1 MGSIAR
7 YGVGE
12 WAQRSLGSAFPY
24 GTLLVNAV
32 GSIALGV
39 VLGMT
44 ATGRLPT
51 GGKLLLG
58 TGFCGG
64 FTTFSTFSVETIA
77 LLQKQELG
85 LAAVYLA
92 LSLGLGFAGAAIGLA
107 LGR

>member
-1 MGSIAR
+1 
-7 YGVGE
+7 
-12 WAQRSLGSAFPY
+12 
-24 GTLLVNAV
+24 
-32 GSIALGV
+32 
-39 VLGMT
+39 MT
-44 ATGRLPT
+44 ATGRLPA